1 MEIDYKTILITE
13 ENSKALDNFSIPTLN
28 TSGEVLMALAAQSIF
43 SLYKES
49 FKDYRIIVLSGNG
62 NNGGD
67 GLVLSYLF
75 FHSGFRIE
83 LFLKDGNSSKE
94 TNFHKE
100 IAVRSGIEIQSLSKF
115 QGLKLTSSSEKIL
128 IIDAIL
134 GTGFKGTLQVELQH
148 IISTISNL
156 YTSNKNIRILNI
168 DTPSG
173 FTGLNHKE
181 SMPIDILCEI
191 GIKKIRNQFAI
202 PLCKE
207 YSLHEIGFPIAEFL
221 KENTITH
228 KTLIDPSQFEIQK
241 SLEREKNSNKYTN
254 GAAAFVGGSKGMTGA
269 ILLSQKI
276 FHKLGGGISCI
287 YSPSKNI
294 IKKVLKKNPSI
305 LIKSL
310 KNTIT
315 DDSFYLKSK
324 AIVIGPGLSEDFEL
338 NESLLREDTFFIL
351 DAGIFNKAKK
361 WDLNRNVLLTPHDG
375 ELKKISGKYFDSL
388 EEKLDFIREFCVSKN
403 TNLLLK
409 GYVNVL
415 GTSDGFLF
423 FRPSANPK
431 LATMGT
437 GDILTGVLAFYLI
450 KFQNI
455 VKAVQYSLCFLDQSA
470 HMKEKHPTASE
481 IVDYLGETI

>member
-1 MEIDYKTILITE
+1 MEIDYRSILLTE
-13 ENSKALDNFSIPTLN
+13 EKSKTLDNFSIPTLN

-43 SLYKES
+43 SLYKNS
-49 FKDYRIIVLSGNG
+49 FRDYKIIVLSGNG

-75 FHSGFRIE
+75 FQSGFKTE
-83 LFLKDGNSSKE
+83 VYLKDGNSSRE

-100 IAVRSGIEIQSLSKF
+100 IAQRSGIEFQSLSKI
-115 QGLKLTSSSEKIL
+115 LEVRLDNSSEKIL

-134 GTGFKGTLQVELQH
+134 GTGFKGTLQVEIQN
-148 IISTISNL
+148 IISTIRNL
-156 YTSNKNIRILNI
+156 IASNKNIRIINI

-181 SMPIDILCEI
+181 CMPIDILCEI
-191 GIKKIRNQFAI
+191 GIRKIRNQFAI

-228 KTLIDPSQFEIQK
+228 KTLIDPSQVEIQN

-310 KNTIT
+310 KNAIT

-324 AIVIGPGLSEDFEL
+324 AIVIGPGLAEDYEL
-338 NESLLREDTFFIL
+338 NETLLREDTFFIL

-375 ELKKISGKYFDSL
+375 ELIKISGKHFVSL

-415 GTSDGFLF
+415 GTYDGFLF

-481 IVDYLGETI
+481 IVDYLGETF

>member
-1 MEIDYKTILITE
+1 MEIDYKSILLTE
-13 ENSKALDNFSIPTLN
+13 EKSKALDNFAISSLN

-43 SLYKES
+43 STYKNS
-49 FKDYRIIVLSGNG
+49 FKDYKIIVLSGNG

-75 FHSGFRIE
+75 YQSGFKTE
-83 LFLKDGNSSKE
+83 VFLKDGNSSKE

-100 IAVRSGIEIQSLSKF
+100 IAVRSGIEIQSLSKI
-115 QGLKLTSSSEKIL
+115 LELLLNKPSEKIL

-134 GTGFKGTLQVELQH
+134 GTGFKGILPYELQN
-148 IISTISNL
+148 IVSTISNL

-173 FTGLNHKE
+173 FTGLNDRE
-181 SMPIDILCEI
+181 CMPIDILCEI
-191 GIKKIRNQFAI
+191 GIKKIKNQFAI
-202 PLCKE
+202 PLCNE
-207 YSLHEIGFPIAEFL
+207 YSFHEIGFPIAEFL
-221 KENTITH
+221 KGNATTY
-228 KTLIDPSQFEIQK
+228 KTLLDPSLLEIQK
-241 SLEREKNSNKYTN
+241 SMERDKNSNKYSN
-254 GAAAFVGGSKGMTGA
+254 GAASFVGGSKGMTGA

-287 YSPSKNI
+287 YSPSKNL
-294 IKKVLKKNPSI
+294 IKKVLQKNPSI
-305 LIKSL
+305 LIKSI
-310 KNTIT
+310 KDKIT
-315 DDSFYLKSK
+315 KDSFYLKSK
-324 AIVIGPGLSEDFEL
+324 AIVIGPGLSPNFEL
-338 NESLLREDTFFIL
+338 KESLLTENSFFIL
-351 DAGIFNKAKK
+351 DAGIFIKAKN

-375 ELKKISGKYFDSL
+375 ELKKISGKNFDTL
-388 EEKLDFIREFCVSKN
+388 ENKLDFIREFCISKN

-415 GTSDGFLF
+415 GTHDGLLY

-437 GDILTGVLAFYLI
+437 GDILTGVLAYYLI

-470 HMKEKHPTASE
+470 NMKEKHPNALE
-481 IVDYLGETI
+481 ILDYLGETI